1 MKARF
6 LHNSSSADHPADGL
20 LQSGIMIVRPTPSQR
35 LRFGD
40 FGRRLAPSGEVLAWL
55 IAKGTWDFDGKR
67 VLELGSG
74 LGLPG
79 MACAAWTNASY
90 VSLTD
95 GDPELV
101 DALRSNIA
109 LNAEAGAFNSKCQV
123 RGAFID
129 WMEKHAADEEKFD
142 VILCADCVYDVDLH
156 VPLLLTLRRFLRPDG
171 KVILMASPRG
181 GSLHVFLGT
190 ARAFFGNVCSTTDYD
205 DEVNSK
211 LRGQKCFPHLV
222 LLDVIEAA
230 SDEDFSILDDEVSK
244 RHVERCRR
252 ALEEEEERARMND
265 RYKGSYDPNRT
276 LNPEQINSFIER
288 MSSTMRSKT
297 RGREHTD
304 DLRPPVGPGPTKALA
319 SHTVVARPRTT
330 ESQTSWRQREPE
342 LMRQLRESVR
352 IALSRC
358 HAPGNVCKAGTAYA
372 EAPTMSTSVSSK
384 AADAEAPA
392 MSSVVSR
399 QFITHG
405 KQDRNLKQSGPLFTA
420 DKFQR
425 HSEQGC
431 PRSCIV
437 EGRTG
442 DGFLELGAAP
452 SGKRTDQRADPV
464 QLPSFYSHLLIEKK
478 QSKTIEPTWVTD
490 TCKVSPAVWDSFGA
504 RGKSL
509 RDTQQNKWSKDD
521 SKRVVRKHDIP
532 VTIPAHAAPSTPN
545 IEDKPAR
552 AGHKT
557 WNQMQEVCRREPY
570 TQYRVEIDPSRAKS
584 SVTII
589 AQSVQPAKRSDAP
602 LPANCDSGKTTARLS
617 ISSNDMSEWRCNPWE
632 VSCQVKLS
640 RKKEGKSRLTFT
652 QLRRRG

>member
-1 MKARF
+1 MRARF
-6 LHNSSSADHPADGL
+6 LHNSSSADHPDGR
-20 LQSGIMIVRPTPSQR
+20 LQSGITIVRPTPSQR

-101 DALRSNIA
+101 DVLRSNIT

-129 WMEKHAADEEKFD
+129 WMEKNAVDEQKFD
-142 VILCADCVYDVDLH
+142 VILCTDCVYDVDLH

-171 KVILMASPRG
+171 KVILMASPRN

-222 LLDVIEAA
+222 LLDVIEAG

-252 ALEEEEERARMND
+252 ALEEEEERARMTD

-276 LNPEQINSFIER
+276 LNPEQITSFIER

-304 DLRPPVGPGPTKALA
+304 DLRPPVGPGPTKTLS

-330 ESQTSWRQREPE
+330 ESQPSWRQREPE

-352 IALSRC
+352 IALSSRC
-358 HAPGNVCKAGTAYA
+358 HAPGNVCNGGPAHA
-372 EAPTMSTSVSSK
+372 EAPAMSTAVSSK
-384 AADAEAPA
+384 AGHAHAADAEAPA
-392 MSSVVSR
+392 MSRVVSR
-399 QFITHG
+399 EFTTDGIQERET
-405 KQDRNLKQSGPLFTA
+405 KQSGPLFTA
-420 DKFQR
+420 DKMQR
-425 HSEQGC
+425 DSEQGC
-431 PRSCIV
+431 PRCCIV
-437 EGRTG
+437 EGRSG
-442 DGFLELGAAP
+442 DGFMKPGAAR
-452 SGKRTDQRADPV
+452 SSKRTDQRADPG
-464 QLPSFYSHLLIEKK
+464 QLHSFYSHLLLEKK

-504 RGKSL
+504 RRKSP
-509 RDTQQNKWSKDD
+509 RDMTQNKWSNDD
-521 SKRVVRKHDIP
+521 SKLVVRKHEIP
-532 VTIPAHAAPSTPN
+532 VTIPAHAAPSTSN
-545 IEDKPAR
+545 I
-552 AGHKT
+552 
-557 WNQMQEVCRREPY
+557 VCRRENY
-570 TQYRVEIDPSRAKS
+570 TQYRVEGRDKT
-584 SVTII
+584 SVTIL
-589 AQSVQPAKRSDAP
+589 ARSVQPAKRSDAP
-602 LPANCDSGKTTARLS
+602 VPANCDSGKATARLS
-617 ISSNDMSEWRCNPWE
+617 ISTNDVCEWRCNPWE
-632 VSCQVKLS
+632 VSCKVKLR
-640 RKKEGKSRLTFT
+640 RKKEGELRLTFT